1 MRRREFITLLG
12 GAAAAWPLPTGAQQ
26 PAMPV
31 IGFLRSS
38 TAAGSE
44 HLVAALRRGLS
55 ETGYIEGQNI
65 AIEYRWA
72 DGNSERLPAL
82 AADLVRREVLV
93 IVGSASTGALAA
105 KAATSTIPIVF
116 VATVDPVKAGLVKS
130 LNRPSGNA
138 TGMAYLTSA
147 LGGKRLDFVRQL
159 LPGAQLV
166 AVLVRRDSPVN
177 EAFLRD
183 LQAGAAVLQL
193 RLIIFSVSGEHDFD
207 HAFAAMAK
215 QRADAL
221 VVGAGPFFTSR
232 SAQIVALAMH
242 HRLPAIYPNADWAR
256 TGGLMSWGV
265 SLTDQYRL
273 AGTYVGKIL
282 KGAKPAD
289 LPVLQP
295 IKYEFVINMKAAK
308 SLGLEIPAN
317 LIALTDELI
326 E

>member
-1 MRRREFITLLG
+1 
-12 GAAAAWPLPTGAQQ
+12 
-26 PAMPV
+26 
-31 IGFLRSS
+31 
-38 TAAGSE
+38 
-44 HLVAALRRGLS
+44 
-55 ETGYIEGQNI
+55 
-65 AIEYRWA
+65 
-72 DGNSERLPAL
+72 
-82 AADLVRREVLV
+82 
-93 IVGSASTGALAA
+93 
-105 KAATSTIPIVF
+105 
-116 VATVDPVKAGLVKS
+116 
-130 LNRPSGNA
+130 
-138 TGMAYLTSA
+138 MAYLTSA

-177 EAFLRD
+177 EAFLGD
-183 LQAGAAVLQL
+183 LQASAAVLQL

-256 TGGLMSWGV
+256 TGGLMTWGV

-295 IKYEFVINMKAAK
+295 TKYELVINMKAAK

>member
-1 MRRREFITLLG
+1 MKRRKFITLLG
-12 GAAAAWPLPTGAQQ
+12 GAAATAWPLAARAQQ
-26 PAMPV
+26 AAMPV

-72 DGNSERLPAL
+72 DGNSERLQAL

-93 IVGSASTGALAA
+93 IVGSASNGALAA

-147 LGGKRLDFVRQL
+147 LGGKQLDFVRQL

-166 AVLVRRDSPVN
+166 AILVRRDSPVN
-177 EAFLRD
+177 EAFLGD
-183 LQAGAAVLQL
+183 LQASAAVLQL

-207 HAFAAMAK
+207 HAFVAMAK
-215 QRADAL
+215 QRAREL
-221 VVGAGPFFTSR
+221 S
-232 SAQIVALAMH
+232 
-242 HRLPAIYPNADWAR
+242 
-256 TGGLMSWGV
+256 
-265 SLTDQYRL
+265 
-273 AGTYVGKIL
+273 
-282 KGAKPAD
+282 
-289 LPVLQP
+289 QP
-295 IKYEFVINMKAAK
+295 ISLSCSRASTRLVINMKAAK

>member
-1 MRRREFITLLG
+1 M
-12 GAAAAWPLPTGAQQ
+12 
-26 PAMPV
+26 
-31 IGFLRSS
+31 
-38 TAAGSE
+38 
-44 HLVAALRRGLS
+44 
-55 ETGYIEGQNI
+55 
-65 AIEYRWA
+65 
-72 DGNSERLPAL
+72 
-82 AADLVRREVLV
+82 
-93 IVGSASTGALAA
+93 
-105 KAATSTIPIVF
+105 
-116 VATVDPVKAGLVKS
+116 ATVDPVKAGLVKS

-177 EAFLRD
+177 EAFLGD
-183 LQAGAAVLQL
+183 LQASAAVLQL

-256 TGGLMSWGV
+256 TGGLMTWGV

-295 IKYEFVINMKAAK
+295 TKYELVINVKAAK

>member
-1 MRRREFITLLG
+1 M
-12 GAAAAWPLPTGAQQ
+12 
-26 PAMPV
+26 
-31 IGFLRSS
+31 
-38 TAAGSE
+38 
-44 HLVAALRRGLS
+44 
-55 ETGYIEGQNI
+55 
-65 AIEYRWA
+65 
-72 DGNSERLPAL
+72 DSERLQAL
-82 AADLVRREVLV
+82 AADLVRRDVLV
-93 IVGSASTGALAA
+93 IVGSASNGALAA

-177 EAFLRD
+177 EAFLGD
-183 LQAGAAVLQL
+183 LQASAAVLQL

-256 TGGLMSWGV
+256 TGGLMTWGV
-265 SLTDQYRL
+265 SLTDQYHL

-295 IKYEFVINMKAAK
+295 TKYELVINMKAAK

>member
-1 MRRREFITLLG
+1 M
-12 GAAAAWPLPTGAQQ
+12 
-26 PAMPV
+26 
-31 IGFLRSS
+31 
-38 TAAGSE
+38 
-44 HLVAALRRGLS
+44 
-55 ETGYIEGQNI
+55 
-65 AIEYRWA
+65 
-72 DGNSERLPAL
+72 
-82 AADLVRREVLV
+82 
-93 IVGSASTGALAA
+93 
-105 KAATSTIPIVF
+105 
-116 VATVDPVKAGLVKS
+116 
-130 LNRPSGNA
+130 
-138 TGMAYLTSA
+138 
-147 LGGKRLDFVRQL
+147 
-159 LPGAQLV
+159 
-166 AVLVRRDSPVN
+166 N
-177 EAFLRD
+177 EAFLGD
-183 LQAGAAVLQL
+183 LQASAAVLQL

-207 HAFAAMAK
+207 NAFAAMAK

-256 TGGLMSWGV
+256 TGGLMTWGV

-273 AGTYVGKIL
+273 AGTCVGKIL

-295 IKYEFVINMKAAK
+295 TKYELVINMKAAK

>member
-1 MRRREFITLLG
+1 M
-12 GAAAAWPLPTGAQQ
+12 
-26 PAMPV
+26 
-31 IGFLRSS
+31 
-38 TAAGSE
+38 
-44 HLVAALRRGLS
+44 
-55 ETGYIEGQNI
+55 
-65 AIEYRWA
+65 
-72 DGNSERLPAL
+72 
-82 AADLVRREVLV
+82 
-93 IVGSASTGALAA
+93 
-105 KAATSTIPIVF
+105 
-116 VATVDPVKAGLVKS
+116 ATVDPVKAGLVKS

-177 EAFLRD
+177 EAFLGD
-183 LQAGAAVLQL
+183 LQASAAVLQL

-256 TGGLMSWGV
+256 TGGLMTWGV

-295 IKYEFVINMKAAK
+295 TKYELVINMKAAK